1 MKIFYISLILF
12 GIYTIADEFIVID
25 VRTPEEF
32 KSGHIE
38 ESSNVEW
45 QTISSIIDEVKKDQK
60 IYLYCRSGGRSQK
73 ATDILVDLGYEDV
86 INLGGIKDAAIF
98 LQRNITEWKIF

>member
-1 MKIFYISLILF
+1 MKVFYIFLILF
-12 GIYTIADEFIVID
+12 SINNIADEFVVID

-32 KSGHIE
+32 KVGHIE

-45 QTISSIIDEVKKDQK
+45 QIISSIIDEVKKDQK

-73 ATDILVDLGYEDV
+73 ATDILIDLGYEDV
-86 INLGGIKDAAIF
+86 TNLGGIKDAAIF
-98 LQRNITEWKIF
+98 LERNITE